1 MLWHDY
7 ISVNHEAVFLA
18 RFFEDSQEKIAAL
31 GRAQLLLAVVATA
44 GDEVLIVVAV
54 KAMQAL
60 GHPARVRAGCRFD
73 CDPALSR
80 IVTNP
85 LIRTKRE

>member
-1 MLWHDY
+1 MEVLWHDY

-18 RFFEDSQEKIAAL
+18 RFFEDLQEEIAAFR
-31 GRAQLLLAVVATA
+31 RAQLRLAVVATA

-60 GHPARVRAGCRFD
+60 GHPVRVDIGVLAW
-73 CDPALSR
+73 L
-80 IVTNP
+80 
-85 LIRTKRE
+85 